1 MYQATRRERSGAEE
15 LIAVKKAEGVDA
27 CDITLEGDVIELA
40 HEVSIV
46 LLSIYE
52 RIAADVGREH
62 ARAVMATV
70 YSSMVNEG
78 AYNDDVKNVE
88 EIVEDMR
95 DTMVW
100 ALTNSVDINDD
111 EPDED
116 DGDGDD
122 IDYGL
127 YENGRDNIRIVS
139 DGRRYT
145 S

>member
-1 MYQATRRERSGAEE
+1 MYQATRRERSGTEE
-15 LIAVKKAEGVDA
+15 LIVAKKAEGADA

-52 RIAADVGREH
+52 RMAADVGREH

-88 EIVEDMR
+88 EVVEDMR